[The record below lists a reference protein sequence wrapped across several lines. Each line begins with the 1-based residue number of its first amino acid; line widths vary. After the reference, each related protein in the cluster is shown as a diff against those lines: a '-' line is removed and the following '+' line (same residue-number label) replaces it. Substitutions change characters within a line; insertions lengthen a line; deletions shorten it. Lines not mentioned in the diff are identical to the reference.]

1 MSGFDPRMPV
11 LAAADG
17 APRRSAPSDGWSRS
31 PKTLFEELL
40 RLLESPEARP
50 DYEADDEA
58 SRELG
63 PPPDI
68 GPNAT
73 VIGVTNWWY
82 FKVSPELS
90 LSEATLDLI
99 ATSEEAF
106 DYCWENR
113 RTVTQEPPHDERRTQ
128 PPDTRASRTTLGLSL
143 LAFAVSASAQPP
155 NDPERNCF
163 CTPSPGW
170 PTDAVPRNATP
181 FYDGIRFDPETFRF
195 RTSPGLEPT
204 EERPAR
210 FEPFFE
216 TGVYVAVPEE
226 MPGPGYMTMIAI
238 PRESY
243 PDHVSHLNSV
253 SRILDYVDTTPP
265 EVLGLRVSDRILVNP
280 CGAQALR
287 LEVDAIGDD
296 FVTLWRFPIH
306 VVLEAGDKRHETLTG
321 AFARADEDLDPAPVG
336 IAPFMGDCITDT
348 GLESLGWEP
357 GEPVTVTM
365 TVYDHAGNAAEPVVQ
380 TIEWPIGVSDG
391 GCTAS
396 RAGPPPA
403 AHVLATLALLLW
415 CGSRRRRRV
424 SRR

>member
-1 MSGFDPRMPV
+1 M
-11 LAAADG
+11 
-17 APRRSAPSDGWSRS
+17 
-31 PKTLFEELL
+31 
-40 RLLESPEARP
+40 
-50 DYEADDEA
+50 
-58 SRELG
+58 
-63 PPPDI
+63 
-68 GPNAT
+68 
-73 VIGVTNWWY
+73 
-82 FKVSPELS
+82 
-90 LSEATLDLI
+90 
-99 ATSEEAF
+99 
-106 DYCWENR
+106 
-113 RTVTQEPPHDERRTQ
+113 
-128 PPDTRASRTTLGLSL
+128 LGLTL
-143 LAFAVSASAQPP
+143 LGFAVSASGQAP
-155 NDPERNCF
+155 NDPEAHCF

-170 PTDAVPRNATP
+170 PTTAVPRNVVP
-181 FYDGIRFDPETFRF
+181 FFDAVRFDRESFRLAI
-195 RTSPGLEPT
+195 TIGGGALEDV
-204 EERPAR
+204 PAR

-216 TGVYVAVPEE
+216 TGVYVAVPE
-226 MPGPGYMTMIAI
+226 GPIVSDHLGGIAL
-238 PRESY
+238 PRDSY
-243 PDHVSHLNSV
+243 PESVSHLNSV
-253 SRILDYVDTTPP
+253 WRVLDYVDTTPP

-403 AHVLATLALLLW
+403 AHVLGVLLVLALL
-415 CGSRRRRRV
+415 RRRSSAPRT
-424 SRR
+424 S